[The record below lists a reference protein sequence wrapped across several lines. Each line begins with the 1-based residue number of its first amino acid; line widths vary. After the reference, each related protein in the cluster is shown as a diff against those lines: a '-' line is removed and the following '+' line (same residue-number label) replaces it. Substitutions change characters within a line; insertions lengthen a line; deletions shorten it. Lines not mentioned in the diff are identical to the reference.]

1 MSLWRVRGEVGDT
14 IIEVLISVLVVS
26 SVLVSAFAVVNKT
39 SQNTIQN
46 QEHNVA
52 LKILEGQME
61 RLKIASVDPDPTSQ
75 QMYTLNRT
83 FCLSGSNELKAN
95 SPSGP
100 PSTSVGDYAPEC
112 VVVNSDSTVP
122 YYISIEGVG
131 APVKET
137 FTATAVWDGVTGS
150 QDRVQIVYK
159 LFKPGP

>member
-1 MSLWRVRGEVGDT
+1 MSLLLIRKEAGDT

-61 RLKIASVDPDPTSQ
+61 RLKIASVDPDPSSQ
-75 QMYTLNRT
+75 QMYTLNQS
-83 FCLSGSNELKAN
+83 FCLNDSSEIKKN

-100 PSTSVGDYAPEC
+100 PSTNTSDYASEC
-112 VVVNSDSTVP
+112 IVVDGDSTVP
-122 YYISIEGVG
+122 YYISIKGVG